1 MPIIK
6 ENVLIE
12 ESIIDIIDDDDEVF
26 SSLCPQAG
34 GWSINNETSSGSSD
48 SQCLNFISQ
57 IDFPKYTPDRLQ
69 ARFTLPY
76 SKKK

>member
-12 ESIIDIIDDDDEVF
+12 ESIIDIIDDEVF

-57 IDFPKYTPDRLQ
+57 LDFPKYKSDRLQ
-69 ARFTLPY
+69 ALFTLPY
-76 SKKK
+76 SKKN